1 MFKRWLNPVGHE
13 FARFVL
19 AGAVNTLVSYVIFI
33 LLWGIAHW
41 SAEMANFVSYVVG
54 LCVSF
59 FLNRFFVFKTDT
71 GISSVTAIR
80 FLLAFAS
87 AYALNLGV
95 LVLLIKMG
103 MQPEYAQIGAM
114 VVYTL
119 VFYVLN
125 KRLVWR

>member
-1 MFKRWLNPVGHE
+1 MFKRWPNPVGHE
-13 FARFVL
+13 FSRFVL

-41 SAEMANFVSYVVG
+41 SAEMANLVSYIVG

-71 GISSVTAIR
+71 RISSATAIR
-80 FLLAFAS
+80 FLLAFAG
-87 AYALNLGV
+87 ACALNLGV
-95 LVLLIKMG
+95 LMALIKMG
-103 MQPEYAQIGAM
+103 GQPEYAQIGAM